1 MSIFEKSVRRGR
13 SRALLG
19 ISLLAFPLAA
29 CGPIAFSDDSALVIV
44 GNPPPPPPPPEP
56 EPEPE
61 PPKPKKVVVKGDRIE
76 ITEKIQFEYN
86 KSDIK
91 EESHGLLNE
100 IVSTLQ
106 ENEQIDEVSI
116 EGHTDSDGK
125 DKYNKKLS
133 QARADAVKT
142 YLTEHGIDEKR
153 LVTKGW
159 GEEKP
164 IADNKTDE
172 GKEANRRVEFIIT
185 KQHEV
190 QHEYVVDPETGK
202 KTKVD
207 SKVIKKKAA
216 PKDDAADAEEG
227 EDN

>member
-1 MSIFEKSVRRGR
+1 MT
-13 SRALLG
+13 
-19 ISLLAFPLAA
+19 LLAFPLAA

-61 PPKPKKVVVKGDRIE
+61 PPKPRKVVVKGDRIE

-86 KSDIK
+86 KSEIK
-91 EESHGLLNE
+91 EESHELLND
-100 IVSTLQ
+100 IVAVLE

-133 QARADAVKT
+133 QSRADSVKT
-142 YLTEHGIDEKR
+142 YLTEHGIAETR

-164 IADNKTDE
+164 IEDNKTDE

-190 QHEYVVDPETGK
+190 QHEYVVDPKTGK

-207 SKVIKKKAA
+207 SKVIKKDAPAAKKAA
-216 PKDDAADAEEG
+216 GAEAAKGEG
-227 EDN
+227 EDK